1 MGKYLARLLISLSA
15 LFTVFFITLP
25 CFSAAFH
32 LLFRVECALYHI
44 QDISW
49 LYQCYIGCC
58 YFWAASRI
66 SQQPS
71 ALHFLCFLL
80 CVEEGG
86 QGTGHRNGW
95 NWNCAYAVCVVVCCA
110 HSVNALLFNVEFFT
124 LRENSPHWSSLSAQR
139 HTCTQYRF
147 LFISSASYA
156 NIDIYKMTQYYPP
169 SSPLFISLCVSLS
182 LFLLGVLYLLLSL
195 VQFQFISQFA
205 VGLSVLYLLDI
216 CAYIC
221 IY

>member
-1 MGKYLARLLISLSA
+1 MRFVPYTRYIVTISVLYRLLLLLGCFKNFSTTFCAALSL
-15 LFTVFFITLP
+15 
-25 CFSAAFH
+25 FSF
-32 LLFRVECALYHI
+32 V
-44 QDISW
+44 
-49 LYQCYIGCC
+49 CC
-58 YFWAASRI
+58 RR
-66 SQQPS
+66 
-71 ALHFLCFLL
+71 
-80 CVEEGG
+80 G

-169 SSPLFISLCVSLS
+169 FSPLFISLCVSLS